1 MRRVVPWLVLPVLVA
16 SAMGGLAFA
25 LHAGIPIPIA
35 LAAGGLIFGGS
46 VLALERWLPHA
57 REWQR
62 PQRDL
67 VTDALHLAVT
77 GLAVGSIPQL
87 VLEGPVLSVWP
98 AGAPLA
104 VQVAL
109 ALLGKDLFVY
119 GAHRLLHRALW
130 RVHAIHHS
138 APRLYW
144 LNAWRA
150 HPLEGLLTATF
161 ALAPLVLLGAPAEVA
176 LYAWAFTAVFGL
188 VQHSNIELRGG
199 ALNWIFATA
208 ELHRWHHSRDPR
220 EADRN
225 FGQIFILWDTL
236 FGTRYLPDRAPP
248 VTVGIAADFPSGYAA
263 QLAAPFQARWSAG
276 ASNASSTR

>member
-1 MRRVVPWLVLPVLVA
+1 MRRALPWLVLPVIVA

-25 LHAGIPIPIA
+25 LGVGIPIPLA
-35 LAAGGLIFGGS
+35 LAAGGALFGGA
-46 VLALERWLPHA
+46 VLVLERYLPHA

-62 PQRDL
+62 PRGDV
-67 VTDALHLAVT
+67 VTDALHLVVT
-77 GLAVGSIPQL
+77 GVLVGSLPQL
-87 VLEGPVLSVWP
+87 VLDGLGLSLWP
-98 AGAPLA
+98 IGLPLA

-109 ALLGKDLFVY
+109 GLLGKDLFVY
-119 GAHRLLHRALW
+119 GAHRVLHRFLW

-161 ALAPLVLLGAPAEVA
+161 AVVPLALLGAPPVVA
-176 LYAWAFTAVFGL
+176 LYVWAFTAVFGL

-199 ALNWIFATA
+199 PLNWVFATA
-208 ELHRWHHSRDPR
+208 ELHRWHHSRDPK

-225 FGQIFILWDTL
+225 FGQIFILWDAL
-236 FGTRYLPDRAPP
+236 FGTRYLPKRGSPP
-248 VTVGIAADFPSGYAA
+248 VGVGIAIADFPSGYVG
-263 QLAAPFQARWSAG
+263 QLVAPFQRG
-276 ASNASSTR
+276 ASSASSTR